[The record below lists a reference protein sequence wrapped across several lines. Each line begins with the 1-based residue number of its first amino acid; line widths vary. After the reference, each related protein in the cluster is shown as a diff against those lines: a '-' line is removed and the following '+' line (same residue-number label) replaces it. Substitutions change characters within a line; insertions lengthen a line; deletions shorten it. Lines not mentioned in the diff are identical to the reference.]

1 MPRAPEGQGRLTATL
16 QVAPGRP
23 ALGLALR
30 KLVCPSD
37 SRKSRVLWAP
47 PPRPLQVPGPRPPR
61 RGLHDKQSP
70 LFSTTP
76 PTLQPSSPPAAVT
89 VPACKLLAGNKRL
102 RSGRTRGASPPL
114 SRRAARSHAAGW
126 KCSGGGRISS
136 PSKPRHSRCPTRAA
150 PLEARERAARTAR
163 EEDGGGAYREPRR
176 EGRGRRQGL
185 EAKTAREGLPGVG
198 ARDSSSSRTPLA
210 HSLHTRGSSSV
221 PAREGQRRGAVLVT
235 PGKSPDKGKP
245 RPHSAGPA
253 PPPPLLSNPRDVSP
267 AQGRTQKGRPRLP
280 HYQPVVARAT
290 RGPIC
295 R

>member
-1 MPRAPEGQGRLTATL
+1 MQT
-16 QVAPGRP
+16 
-23 ALGLALR
+23 
-30 KLVCPSD
+30 
-37 SRKSRVLWAP
+37 
-47 PPRPLQVPGPRPPR
+47 
-61 RGLHDKQSP
+61 
-70 LFSTTP
+70 
-76 PTLQPSSPPAAVT
+76 
-89 VPACKLLAGNKRL
+89 
-102 RSGRTRGASPPL
+102 SGREQKAPLRPHEGGEPASLTPRGPLTRRWLEVLGW
-114 SRRAARSHAAGW
+114 RADLL
-126 KCSGGGRISS
+126 
-136 PSKPRHSRCPTRAA
+136 PFQPRHSRCPTRAA

-198 ARDSSSSRTPLA
+198 ARDSSSSRIPLA